1 MIPTVLIYLT
11 AKNTSWKVFSL
22 PVLSKGGI
30 YMDAEMALNNRRK
43 SIVIKLALIFGAM
56 IIFLTFF
63 SKTINNTLL
72 PVVDTVKVKKGSI
85 GRTIEKTGQVEL
97 LNKENVYATGAW
109 KVTDVFVKRMT
120 VLRKAWYWPWW
131 KRRIFH

>member
-1 MIPTVLIYLT
+1 
-11 AKNTSWKVFSL
+11 
-22 PVLSKGGI
+22 
-30 YMDAEMALNNRRK
+30 MDAEMALNNRRK

-109 KVTDVFVKRMT
+109 KVTDVF
-120 VLRKAWYWPWW
+120 RK
-131 KRRIFH
+131 KE

>member
-1 MIPTVLIYLT
+1 TPTTEYYTL
-11 AKNTSWKVFSL
+11 SL
-22 PVLSKGGI
+22 H
-30 YMDAEMALNNRRK
+30 DALPIC
-43 SIVIKLALIFGAM
+43 IVIKLALIFGAM

-109 KVTDVFVKRMT
+109 RSEEHTSE
-120 VLRKAWYWPWW
+120 LQS
-131 KRRIFH
+131 RRDLVCR